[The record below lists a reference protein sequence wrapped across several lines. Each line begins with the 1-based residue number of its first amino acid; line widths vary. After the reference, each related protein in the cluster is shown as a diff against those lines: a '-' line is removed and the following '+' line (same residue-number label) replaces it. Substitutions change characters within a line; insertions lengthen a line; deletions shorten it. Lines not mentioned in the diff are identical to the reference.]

1 MLNLM
6 PNSADPIQT
15 VDAKA
20 DQDLCHDGQ
29 VFVLIGIEYK
39 SYKKTY
45 VILFFV
51 VKQIFVNKI
60 LSIFDVFLSFSF
72 KPKKQVLE

>member
-39 SYKKTY
+39 SYKKT
-45 VILFFV
+45 
-51 VKQIFVNKI
+51 
-60 LSIFDVFLSFSF
+60 VFN
-72 KPKKQVLE
+72 VLL